1 MPKLRLAF
9 VALFAFALPL
19 IAQPQPPGQPSKQ
32 TDTSLAAVPT
42 DAFGF
47 VSVRVSKLWD
57 LPAAKPL
64 RDWVGAQKEG
74 AVEAALG
81 VSPADVERITAFLP
95 TADLNDGDSPLLLV
109 STRKPYNEARVL
121 KAMGAG
127 QQDASAR
134 RSSGRVVKIEGA
146 FRWVVLVD
154 DHTLLFVPRER
165 SEERASRV
173 DLLAQLL
180 VRKTDGPL
188 ATALAEAQSHDLALG
203 FDVGALKGLIRER
216 DKTLVP
222 FLVLF
227 NAKTA
232 TLTVDFDKTA
242 KGKFVLHFP
251 DAETAKRAGPV
262 LEEGIK
268 TLADALDWEKDFRNK
283 SETFEKAIMGRMI
296 TVLKATKVATDGV
309 NVIASA
315 DVAYADDVA
324 KLVAALPKSLA
335 FARANTKAI
344 NNLKQ
349 LGLAM
354 FNYES
359 AYGFFP
365 GDVSPDG
372 NKPTAWSWRVQI
384 LPFIEQAA
392 LYNQLDM
399 TKAWDDPG
407 NLKKLEAMEMPKVF
421 EHPGRPAPKGHTY
434 FRIFTLPKNAK
445 GTDRPFFKEG
455 ERGPRIADIADG
467 TSNTFMIVEAEEAVP
482 WYKPDVLA
490 YDGKLP
496 LPQLGD
502 KESDLFLCVMGD
514 GSVRSVRPS
523 KLSKNTLRALI
534 TINGGEVIGSDFDR

>member
-1 MPKLRLAF
+1 
-9 VALFAFALPL
+9 
-19 IAQPQPPGQPSKQ
+19 
-32 TDTSLAAVPT
+32 
-42 DAFGF
+42 
-47 VSVRVSKLWD
+47 
-57 LPAAKPL
+57 
-64 RDWVGAQKEG
+64 
-74 AVEAALG
+74 
-81 VSPADVERITAFLP
+81 
-95 TADLNDGDSPLLLV
+95 
-109 STRKPYNEARVL
+109 
-121 KAMGAG
+121 MGAG
-127 QQDASAR
+127 RQDTPAR
-134 RSSGRVVKIEGA
+134 RFSGRVVKIEGV

-154 DHTLLFVPRER
+154 ERTLLFVPRDR
-165 SEERASRV
+165 SEERQSRV

-180 VRKTDGPL
+180 VRKADGPL
-188 ATALAEAQSHDLALG
+188 ATALAEAQSHDLTLG
-203 FDVGALKGLIRER
+203 FDVGAIKGLIRER

-227 NAKTA
+227 KARTA

-242 KGKFVLHFP
+242 KGQFVLHFA

-268 TLADALDWEKDFRNK
+268 TFADALAWEKDFRNK
-283 SETFEKAIMGRMI
+283 PEHFENVALTRFIA
-296 TVLKATKVATDGV
+296 VLKTANITTDGT

-315 DVAYADDVA
+315 EVPYADDVA

-349 LGLAM
+349 LGVAM

-359 AYGFFP
+359 TYSFFP

-372 NKPTAWSWRVQI
+372 NKPTVWSWRVQI

-392 LYNQLDM
+392 LFNQLDT
-399 TKAWDDPG
+399 TKAWDDPA

-421 EHPGRPAPKGHTY
+421 EHPGRSAPKGHTY
-434 FRIFTLPKNAK
+434 FRVFTLPKNAK

-455 ERGPRIADIADG
+455 ERGPRIADITDG
-467 TSNTFMIVEAEEAVP
+467 TSNTFMIVEAGEAVP

-502 KESDLFLCVMGD
+502 KEADLFLAAMGD
-514 GSVRSVRPS
+514 GSVRSLRPS
-523 KLSKNTLRALI
+523 KLGEKTLRALI
-534 TINGGEVIGSDFDR
+534 TINGGEVIPNLDK